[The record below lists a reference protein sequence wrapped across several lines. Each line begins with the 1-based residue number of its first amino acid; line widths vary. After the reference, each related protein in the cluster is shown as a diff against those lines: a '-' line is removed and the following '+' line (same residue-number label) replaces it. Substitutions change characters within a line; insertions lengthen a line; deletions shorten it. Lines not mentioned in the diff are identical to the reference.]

1 MRYSHLV
8 FDIDGT
14 LIDTNGPYL
23 LAMQRLLRERFG
35 QEKSLDDLLCILGV
49 PERLTLKRFGFSDVE
64 EAYAAV
70 SRYFDEYS
78 GGIRVFDGLEDTLA
92 GLKALGYPM
101 GLVTSK
107 TRSAFDG
114 EFSRLSIAAYFGTAV
129 CFDDTSLHK
138 PDPAPMLCY
147 LSRTG
152 ADPARTLYVGDS
164 PYDME
169 MCRAA
174 GVDCA
179 LATWGVQRREK
190 VPCTWRVEHP
200 AQLLTLL
207 CPEK

>member
-164 PYDME
+164 PNDLA

-174 GVDCA
+174 GVGCV
-179 LATWGVQRREK
+179 LVTWGSFQRERDPSVRYLSHPRELLK
-190 VPCTWRVEHP
+190 LL
-200 AQLLTLL
+200 QL
-207 CPEK
+207 

>member
-107 TRSAFDG
+107 TRSAFDR
-114 EFSRLSIAAYFGTAV
+114 EFSRLSIAAYFGAAV

-164 PYDME
+164 PNDLA

-174 GVDCA
+174 GVGCV
-179 LATWGVQRREK
+179 LVTWGSFQRDRDPSVRYLSHPRELSK
-190 VPCTWRVEHP
+190 LL
-200 AQLLTLL
+200 QL
-207 CPEK
+207 